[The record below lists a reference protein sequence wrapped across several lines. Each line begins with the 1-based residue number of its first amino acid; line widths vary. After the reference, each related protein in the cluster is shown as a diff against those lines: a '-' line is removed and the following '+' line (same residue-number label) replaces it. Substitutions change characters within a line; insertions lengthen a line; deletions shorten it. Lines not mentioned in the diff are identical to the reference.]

1 MSKRDVWTALF
12 IYFVS
17 GEIIWTLLSMSFPW
31 AVWLIGQPIL
41 VAVSMILVGL
51 TAGGKRK

>member
-31 AVWLIGQPIL
+31 AIWLIGQPVL

-51 TAGGKRK
+51 TAGGHRK

>member
-1 MSKRDVWTALF
+1 MSKRDIWSAVF
-12 IYFVS
+12 IYFIF
-17 GEIIWTLLSMSFPW
+17 GEIVWTLLSMSFPW

-41 VAVSMILVGL
+41 VVVSLVIVGL

>member
-17 GEIIWTLLSMSFPW
+17 GEIIWTIASMSLHW
-31 AVWLIGQPIL
+31 TIWLLGQPVL
-41 VAVSMILVGL
+41 VAASMIIVGA
-51 TAGGKRK
+51 TMGNRDK